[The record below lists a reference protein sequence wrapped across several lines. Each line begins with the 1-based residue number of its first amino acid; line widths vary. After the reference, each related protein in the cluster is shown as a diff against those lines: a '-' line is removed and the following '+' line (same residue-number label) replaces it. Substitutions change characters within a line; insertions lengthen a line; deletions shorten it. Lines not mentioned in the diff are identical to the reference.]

1 MKLNLKIYLAA
12 VFLFFIITAS
22 VVGYQYFS
30 DISITN
36 LLFFTLSLLLISNIS
51 MLFNSMSE
59 VITSMNLPVLIPVF
73 AVLNPFWAGVVA
85 LFGTI
90 EFKRRSSGLTWYQF
104 LFNRV
109 VFFNAAVFGGLTF
122 QFCSSFYVEKY
133 KFFAM
138 FAAALIY
145 FIINNLLVFIVLRIS
160 GSETSK
166 SLLLVYFFELSKNL
180 VTSYFIGIILYSA
193 YIYFG
198 KIFFLLTIVLL
209 YIFKDFFYSRLQQ
222 LNAYTQIIESFL
234 KVIDSKDHYTEGH
247 CKRVAFY
254 TYHLSRE
261 MGLARGKCEKIV
273 NIAKIH
279 DIGKISVD
287 DEILKSSEKLTM
299 EEYIEMK
306 RHSNYGYELLKD
318 IDLINDDLEIILY
331 HHERYDG
338 NGYPA
343 GLKSYEIPIGARIL
357 SVCDAFDVMTTGR
370 SYKRAMN
377 KIEVIEELQDCSG
390 TQFDPEGV
398 EHMIKLID
406 GGFFDSSFDRTYS
419 DVEQKSY
426 ELSYKY

>member
-1 MKLNLKIYLAA
+1 MKLSLKIYL
-12 VFLFFIITAS
+12 VIIFCFFIITAA
-22 VVGYQYFS
+22 VFGYQYFF
-30 DISITN
+30 DISIVN

-59 VITSMNLPVLIPVF
+59 VITSMNLPVLIPAF
-73 AVLNPFWAGVVA
+73 AILNPFWVGIVA
-85 LFGTI
+85 FFGTI

-104 LFNRV
+104 LFNRA
-109 VFFNAAVFGGLTF
+109 VFFIAAVFGGWTF
-122 QFCSSFYVEKY
+122 QLSSSFYVEKY
-133 KFFAM
+133 EFFAM

-145 FIINNLLVFIVLRIS
+145 FIINNILVFIVLRIS
-160 GSETSK
+160 GSETTK
-166 SLLLVYFFELSKNL
+166 SSLFVYFFELSKNL
-180 VTSYFIGIILYSA
+180 ITSYFIGIILYSA
-193 YIYFG
+193 YVYFG
-198 KIFFLLTIVLL
+198 KVFFLLTIILL
-209 YIFKDFFYSRLQQ
+209 YILKDFFYSRLQQ

-261 MGLARGKCEKIV
+261 MGLSRGKCEKIV

-287 DEILKSSEKLTM
+287 DEILKSSEKLTRA
-299 EEYIEMK
+299 EYVKMK
-306 RHSNYGYELLKD
+306 KHSHYGYELLKD
-318 IDLINDDLEIILY
+318 IDMINDDLEIILY

-338 NGYPA
+338 NGYPE
-343 GLKSYEIPIGARIL
+343 GLISDEIPIGARIL

-377 KIEVIEELQDCSG
+377 KIEVIEELKDCSG
-390 TQFDPEGV
+390 TQFDPEV
-398 EHMIKLID
+398 VKHMIKLID
-406 GGFFDSSFDRTYS
+406 GGFFDSSFDRNYS
-419 DVEQKSY
+419 DVEQNSY